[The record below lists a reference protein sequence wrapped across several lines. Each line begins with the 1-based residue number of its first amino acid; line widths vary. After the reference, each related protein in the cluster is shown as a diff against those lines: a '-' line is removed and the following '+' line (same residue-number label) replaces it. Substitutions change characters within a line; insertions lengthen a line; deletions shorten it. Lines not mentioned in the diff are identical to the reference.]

1 MDRRAFFIGV
11 AGALAGEQ
19 LRAQEPKPKLP
30 IVGLLHSASAPF
42 ASALQKGLSES
53 GFADNKNV
61 VIEPRFANNQ
71 TDRLPALAADLVNR
85 HVSVIVCNG
94 VAVKAAIAATT
105 SIPIVF
111 ITGADP
117 VEEGLIHK
125 LSRPGGNVTGVT
137 FFGGEQ
143 LVAKRIELLHE
154 LVPDARSIAV
164 LIDVNNA
171 GGQRLSEN
179 ALEAGRVLK
188 RRIVVLR
195 AAGESD
201 IEPAFA
207 KITQAGASGLI
218 VGGSA
223 LFTTN
228 RAQLIALTAKHR
240 LPAIYTSRIFVSD
253 GGLMSYAGNIA
264 DAYRL
269 AGVYVGRILKGAK
282 PAELPVQQPTTI
294 ELVLNLKTAKTLGIT
309 VPQTILV
316 RADEVIQ

>member
-1 MDRRAFFIGV
+1 MDRRTFVVRV
-11 AGALAGEQ
+11 AGGLIGAQ
-19 LRAQEPKPKLP
+19 LGAQELRPKLP
-30 IVGLLHSASAPF
+30 MVGLLHSASAPY
-42 ASALQKGLSES
+42 AAALQKGLNES
-53 GFADNKNV
+53 GFFDGKNIV
-61 VIEPRFANNQ
+61 VEPRFANNQ
-71 TDRLPALAADLVNR
+71 TEKLPALAADLVRR
-85 HVSVIVCNG
+85 HAAVIVCNG
-94 VAVKAAIAATT
+94 VAVKAAIAAST

-117 VEEGLIHK
+117 VEEGLISK

-143 LVAKRIELLHE
+143 LIAKRIELLQE
-154 LVPDARSIAV
+154 LVPAVRSIAV
-164 LIDVNNA
+164 LIDPNNT

-179 ALEAGRVLK
+179 AMAAGRALKRGIIVLK
-188 RRIVVLR
+188 P
-195 AAGESD
+195 ATESE

-207 KITQAGASGLI
+207 KVVQAGAGGLV

-223 LFTTN
+223 LFTTK
-228 RAQLIALTAKHR
+228 RAQLIELAEKHR
-240 LPAIYTSRIFVSD
+240 IPAIYTSRAFVAD

-269 AGVYVGRILKGAK
+269 AGGYAGRILKGAK

-294 ELVLNLKTAKTLGIT
+294 ELVVNLKTAKALGIK